1 MLLVLTSFP
10 CIRTIVTCGKLESSR
25 VEKFKIWGIGTCF
38 IDVLLFFSLDFPFFE
53 HVLHV
58 KVHVRRFDVS
68 LSAWNFLLVKVV
80 LRVLSPAGFEV
91 G

>member
-1 MLLVLTSFP
+1 M
-10 CIRTIVTCGKLESSR
+10 IVTCGELESSR
-25 VEKFKIWGIGTCF
+25 VEKFKIWGIRPCF
-38 IDVLLFFSLDFPFFE
+38 IDVLFLFFLDFPFFE

-68 LSAWNFLLVKVV
+68 LSAWKFLLVKVV

-91 G
+91 D